1 MGSENSLVYFTID
14 FYNEVKS
21 SIKNSSELNL
31 NALVN
36 HLTSFCFTQKFI
48 LFLSYEGQ
56 VYKYQFF
63 DIISIYE
70 MKEKF
75 LSLRIIFPFFAELKK
90 LKFDNKIIQISELI
104 KGNQFFNE
112 YESFLKKNG
121 TLITE
126 FEKTEECQKVSKE
139 ISQFIEKN
147 KVLIE
152 NLSNLYQGIF
162 VYSFYDILLKCS
174 GKEKDE
180 SGKILDHNLFL
191 SEFKKYNI
199 EDEINITNIFA
210 NLNIDKH
217 DHINNVY
224 QNFLFVLNTI
234 KNEKELSL
242 RDKIGKEFFDAY
254 GNTFNINDRLI
265 WTIYEKDLNE
275 SKSGKKYI
283 KTILE
288 GKTTEKEKFN
298 FDIFD
303 HIIQLKIK
311 EDNKGISGAIYQSLF
326 YNKKILIIKIDL
338 DYFKNNNKI
347 SFEQFKNKINLF
359 QNSLPSNAKNIDTY
373 IQIENKII
381 NFDSSFDLLI
391 KELNDKKIIEE
402 NKEIITMS
410 NKKNEKKRK

>member
-1 MGSENSLVYFTID
+1 M
-14 FYNEVKS
+14 
-21 SIKNSSELNL
+21 
-31 NALVN
+31 
-36 HLTSFCFTQKFI
+36 
-48 LFLSYEGQ
+48 
-56 VYKYQFF
+56 
-63 DIISIYE
+63 
-70 MKEKF
+70 
-75 LSLRIIFPFFAELKK
+75 
-90 LKFDNKIIQISELI
+90 
-104 KGNQFFNE
+104 
-112 YESFLKKNG
+112 
-121 TLITE
+121 
-126 FEKTEECQKVSKE
+126 
-139 ISQFIEKN
+139 
-147 KVLIE
+147 
-152 NLSNLYQGIF
+152 
-162 VYSFYDILLKCS
+162 
-174 GKEKDE
+174 
-180 SGKILDHNLFL
+180 
-191 SEFKKYNI
+191 
-199 EDEINITNIFA
+199 A
-210 NLNIDKH
+210 NLNIDKY

-347 SFEQFKNKINLF
+347 SFEQFKNKINL
-359 QNSLPSNAKNIDTY
+359 P
-373 IQIENKII
+373 
-381 NFDSSFDLLI
+381 
-391 KELNDKKIIEE
+391 
-402 NKEIITMS
+402 
-410 NKKNEKKRK
+410 

>member
-1 MGSENSLVYFTID
+1 M
-14 FYNEVKS
+14 
-21 SIKNSSELNL
+21 
-31 NALVN
+31 
-36 HLTSFCFTQKFI
+36 
-48 LFLSYEGQ
+48 
-56 VYKYQFF
+56 
-63 DIISIYE
+63 
-70 MKEKF
+70 
-75 LSLRIIFPFFAELKK
+75 
-90 LKFDNKIIQISELI
+90 
-104 KGNQFFNE
+104 
-112 YESFLKKNG
+112 
-121 TLITE
+121 
-126 FEKTEECQKVSKE
+126 
-139 ISQFIEKN
+139 
-147 KVLIE
+147 
-152 NLSNLYQGIF
+152 
-162 VYSFYDILLKCS
+162 
-174 GKEKDE
+174 KDE
-180 SGKILDHNLFL
+180 SLTILNDCL
-191 SEFKKYNI
+191 SKLKRYNI
-199 EDEINITNIFA
+199 ENEINITNILA

-326 YNKKILIIKIDL
+326 YNKKILIIKIYL

-373 IQIENKII
+373 IQIEKKII
-381 NFDSSFDLLI
+381 NLDSSFDLLI

-410 NKKNEKKRK
+410 SKKNEKNEIILQKENEKIQNNLNKERKDNNKIFIGQKDLDFINESSKSEIEEIKMQLIKEKDKNKKLEDKIKILERDLADEKNKNKKSDIIIVNLRKELENEKKNIMI